1 MVLGAG
7 SVQVCTAAIHY
18 GFRIVSDLADGL
30 SNWMD
35 EKGYATLG
43 EIRGRAV
50 QNLTDWKHFNLRYDI
65 KAYIDQDKCIKC
77 GLCHIAC

>member
-1 MVLGAG
+1 MLGAG